1 MQRRHVFLSPGT
13 YDLGGGRTWEF
24 TSGELKRIVSNTLDL
39 QAKGFRVPVFV
50 GHRPVGDAAG
60 GPMISEQGE
69 EDPAA
74 APRIGWL
81 ADLWQNDDGGLE
93 YELDLDEPNAELPED
108 LPEFTSPEIRRGL
121 TLPDGSTIG
130 PVIAHVALTDRPRNP
145 NQQPLD
151 EVPEAVQFS
160 LADLIT
166 PVVTNMD
173 QPRDEL
179 TRRILRSKVLGPA
192 LRGRLAELAGIVQ
205 FSAEGEAEPSLT
217 LSETLTL
224 LEETLP
230 ESPPAE
236 ETLRREHPGGD
247 DFFEGHVEGKGE
259 RLSAAQAA
267 KIANGQLSRAGMLA
281 TRQSA

>member
-39 QAKGFRVPVFV
+39 QAKGYRVPVFV

-60 GPMISEQGE
+60 GPVLSAQVDEHSV
-69 EDPAA
+69 DT
-74 APRIGWL
+74 PRIGWL
-81 ADLWQNDDGGLE
+81 SDLWQNDDGGLE
-93 YELDLDEPNAELPED
+93 YELDLEEPTAELPEE

-130 PVIAHVALTDRPRNP
+130 PVIAHVALTDQPRNT

-166 PVVTNMD
+166 PAATNVS
-173 QPRDEL
+173 QSRDEL
-179 TRRILRSKVLGPA
+179 TRRIQRCKVLGPA
-192 LRGRLAELAGIVQ
+192 LRGRLAELAGTVQ

-230 ESPPAE
+230 ESPPAD
-236 ETLRREHPGGD
+236 ETLRRDHPGGD
-247 DFFEGHVEGKGE
+247 DFFEGNSDQ
-259 RLSAAQAA
+259 LSATQAA
-267 KIANGQLSRAGMLA
+267 KIASGQLSRAGMLA
-281 TRQSA
+281 TRPSA